1 MANQKTIIVH
11 IDETSKTA
19 LQIEAKR
26 TRRSLSGL
34 VRAVL
39 DNYLTSINI
48 EKEKATTQA
57 NG

>member
-1 MANQKTIIVH
+1 MATQKTIIVH

-34 VRAVL
+34 VRTVL
-39 DNYLTSINI
+39 DNYLTNINI